1 MRLSLMFTNNQFIF
15 KIVIGSK
22 IYRMLYFL
30 RENNKLKFHMES
42 KPKQHDNIR
51 WDNKLNPY
59 RLL

>member
-1 MRLSLMFTNNQFIF
+1 MFTNNQFIF
-15 KIVIGSK
+15 KIVIGSE

-51 WDNKLNPY
+51 RDNKLNPY